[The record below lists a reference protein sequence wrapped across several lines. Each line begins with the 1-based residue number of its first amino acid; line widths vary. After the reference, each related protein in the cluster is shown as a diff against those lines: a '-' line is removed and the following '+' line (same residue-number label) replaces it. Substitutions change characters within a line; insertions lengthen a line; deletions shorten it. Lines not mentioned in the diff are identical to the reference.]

1 MRYCQ
6 VRSQRSISRF
16 PMKKISIVLLL
27 PFLLAFTVAAQTTP
41 PSPQRP
47 SPSPARLD
55 QEQPQKEHKVT
66 PEEARELFQS
76 VDEILRF
83 ASADTLLPVKFPVK
97 KAMVN
102 RAQVEKYIGDKF
114 KDDVDRIRFERS
126 ELVLKKFGLLPRKF
140 ELHDFLI
147 KLMGEQV
154 AGYYDEKTKTINLLD
169 WVELDMQKAVMAHE
183 LTHALQDQ
191 SFDLGKMMK
200 EEEEIEKRGPQDPNA
215 LIRIDEKSTART
227 AVMEGQA
234 MIVFVDYLLKPM
246 GHSVE
251 DSPKLL
257 DMMRGELEQNAGG
270 TLFESAPLLLK
281 EELVFPYGAGMK
293 FIRDLLVSGG
303 RKLAFSGVLER
314 MPRTSREI
322 LEPQEYLAGRVVPP
336 LLLPDF
342 DFLKKDFEA
351 FDAGAVGE
359 LDVSILLKQ
368 YADNAVAA
376 RLSPEW
382 RGGSYYAAGR
392 KGAKPSDPNST
403 AHIGLLYV
411 SKWSS
416 DKVAQEFA
424 RIYAAALPQRYSKL
438 EHERPEATRPGRE
451 KYSSS
456 DGLIFIELCNDLVIA
471 VEGFDPDTADKLIQ
485 AARQQAGKDSKL
497 AARAAS
503 ETRGREMIFYGQAS
517 SNGPNWHIAQ
527 PGAMIL
533 NPRMLETFDQPGF
546 SVYSNGPSP
555 GWWFEHEL
563 R

>member
-6 VRSQRSISRF
+6 VRSHRSISHF
-16 PMKKISIVLLL
+16 PMKKISIISLLF
-27 PFLLAFTVAAQTTP
+27 FLLAFPVAAQTT
-41 PSPQRP
+41 SPLRQQP
-47 SPSPARLD
+47 TPSPARLD
-55 QEQPQKEHKVT
+55 QEQPQKDHKVT

-83 ASADTLLPVKFPVK
+83 ASRDTLLPMKFPVK
-97 KAMVN
+97 KAMVT

-169 WVELDMQKAVMAHE
+169 WVALDMQKPVMAHE

-200 EEEEIEKRGPQDPNA
+200 EDEEIEKRGPQDPNA
-215 LIRIDEKSTART
+215 LIKIDEKSSART

-234 MIVFVDYLLKPM
+234 MIVLLDYVLAPS
-246 GHSVE
+246 GRTVE
-251 DSPKLL
+251 DSPKMVEMMVSQTEKSGDSPLL
-257 DMMRGELEQNAGG
+257 D
-270 TLFESAPLLLK
+270 SAPLLLRQ
-281 EELVFPYGAGMK
+281 ELVFPYSAGMK
-293 FIRDLLVSGG
+293 FIRDLLVAGG

-368 YADNAVAA
+368 YAEEAVAA

-382 RGGSYYAAGR
+382 RGGSYYTAGR
-392 KGAKPSDPNST
+392 RGVRPSDPNST
-403 AHIGLLYV
+403 AHIGLIYV

-416 DKVAQEFA
+416 DRVAQEFA

-438 EHERPEATRPGRE
+438 QHARTEGAKPGRE
-451 KYSSS
+451 EYSSS
-456 DGLIFIELCNDLVIA
+456 DGPIFIVTYNDLVIA
-471 VEGFDPDTADKLIQ
+471 VEGFDAETADKLIQ
-485 AARQQAGKDSKL
+485 AVRRQAGKDSSF

-503 ETRGREMIFYGQAS
+503 ETHSREMILYGQSS
-517 SNGPNWHIAQ
+517 SNSSKWDIVP
-527 PGAMIL
+527 PGGMML
-533 NPRMLETFDQPGF
+533 NPIMLGTFDQPGS
-546 SVYSNGPSP
+546 SVCSSGPNP
-555 GWWFEHEL
+555 GWSFEPEFH
-563 R
+563 